1 MILVPL
7 DLARLGAHHGL
18 GVGEHGLELGPEP
31 VDVKVAEQHDD
42 PRRAEPQ
49 RVERLVLVDR
59 DRGRRDVDELRPS
72 RAV

>member
-1 MILVPL
+1 
-7 DLARLGAHHGL
+7 
-18 GVGEHGLELGPEP
+18 
-31 VDVKVAEQHDD
+31 VKVAEQHDD